1 MAGLG
6 EVGDDEQGTSYDFF
20 GSSQV
25 LEGLTILAQ
34 ARRLALASPNPA
46 VRAVGVDISE
56 IIVDL
61 DARLRNVAVRTA
73 QVADEAAQHHLAAN
87 QRRPDTNKGLHL
99 RDCIKSRP
107 NVLGSVNVFL
117 FDELNRAIN
126 EGSERS
132 YWEVIEEGSELIYP
146 EFLGRVLQG
155 VFVGPHERDS
165 PRAIYGGADH
175 PPGATFEFS
184 DPLIEGG
191 RGVVSHE
198 IEPVHYLKTGA
209 DAAFAVFVRETNAAV
224 KRATAL
230 LNAVGA

>member
-6 EVGDDEQGTSYDFF
+6 EVDDEERSSYDFF

-25 LEGLTILAQ
+25 LQGLAILAQ
-34 ARRLALASPNPA
+34 TRREALASPNPA
-46 VRAVGVDISE
+46 LRAVGVEISG

-61 DARLRNVAVRTA
+61 DARLRNVAVRVA
-73 QVADEAAQHHLAAN
+73 QVADEAAAHHLAAN
-87 QRRPDTNKGLHL
+87 QRRPDTNKGIHL

-126 EGSERS
+126 EGSDRS
-132 YWEVIEEGSELIYP
+132 YWEVIEEGSATIYP

-155 VFVGPHERDS
+155 VFRGPGHDDR
-165 PRAIYGGADH
+165 PRAEFGGAEH
-175 PPGATFEFS
+175 PPGATFEFA

-209 DAAFAVFVRETNAAV
+209 DEAFAVFVRETNAAV
-224 KRATAL
+224 KRANVL
-230 LNAVGA
+230 LSAVAV